1 MIAPTAPETTGRAAA
16 KAARRARP
24 TPRIAVA
31 VVLGLLA
38 FVVFLAATADRSK
51 KTVVAVAAQPIAI
64 GAVIT
69 EAMVTPVEVDSDSSL
84 AESLVPM
91 ADIAEGGVVAN
102 RTILAGEPV
111 SRTAI
116 GEGGAAPAQRV
127 MSIPVPI
134 ESAAGGDIAVGDQV
148 DVIDTIN
155 GVSRYVLVGADV
167 VGRAGTSDRLGA
179 SGGFWVSV
187 TVDEAE
193 AIAVADALS
202 DGKVLVIRSTGVA
215 PVPAAPEQA
224 PIDPASSTV
233 PPPDTSAGGG

>member
-1 MIAPTAPETTGRAAA
+1 MIAPVAPETTSRTAAQ
-16 KAARRARP
+16 AARRARP

-51 KTVVAVAAQPIAI
+51 KTVVAVAAQPVAI

-69 EAMVTPVEVDSDSSL
+69 EAMVTPVEVDADSSL
-84 AESLVPM
+84 ADSLVTM
-91 ADIAEGGVVAN
+91 ADIADGGVVAN
-102 RTILAGEPV
+102 RTIPAGEPV
-111 SRTAI
+111 SRSAV
-116 GEGGAAPAQRV
+116 GEGGGAPAQRV

-148 DVIDTIN
+148 DVIDTVD

-179 SGGFWVSV
+179 NGGFWLSV

-215 PVPAAPEQA
+215 RAPAAPA
-224 PIDPASSTV
+224 PAPLDPTSSV
-233 PPPDTSAGGG
+233 PSPDTSAGGG

>member
-1 MIAPTAPETTGRAAA
+1 MIAPTAPDTTGRAAA
-16 KAARRARP
+16 KTARRARP

-38 FVVFLAATADRSK
+38 FVVFLAATADRNE
-51 KTVVAVAAQPIAI
+51 KTVVAVAGQPIAI
-64 GAVIT
+64 GTVIT

-84 AESLVPM
+84 ADSLVPM
-91 ADIAEGGVVAN
+91 DDIADGGVVAN

-111 SRTAI
+111 NRTAI
-116 GEGGAAPAQRV
+116 GVGEGVAAQRV

-134 ESAAGGDIAVGDQV
+134 ENAAGGDIAVGDQV
-148 DVIDTIN
+148 DVIDTVD
-155 GVSRYVLVGADV
+155 GQSRYVLVGADV
-167 VGRAGTSDRLGA
+167 VGRAVTSDRLGA
-179 SGGFWVSV
+179 SSGFWVSV

-215 PVPAAPEQA
+215 PAATSTAPAPV
-224 PIDPASSTV
+224 DPASSV
-233 PPPDTSAGGG
+233 PSPDTSAGGG

>member
-1 MIAPTAPETTGRAAA
+1 MIAPTAPATTGRAAA
-16 KAARRARP
+16 SAARRARP

-31 VVLGLLA
+31 VVLGLVA
-38 FVVFLAATADRSK
+38 FVVFLVATADRGH

-84 AESLVPM
+84 AESLVP
-91 ADIAEGGVVAN
+91 IAEIASGVVVAN

-116 GEGGAAPAQRV
+116 GRGSGAPTQRV
-127 MSIPVPI
+127 MSIPVSV
-134 ESAAGGDIAVGDQV
+134 ENAAGGDIAVGDQV
-148 DVIDTIN
+148 DVIDTVD

-179 SGGFWVSV
+179 SGAFWVSV

-202 DGKVLVIRSTGVA
+202 DGKVLVVRSTGVA
-215 PVPAAPEQA
+215 PAPLPPAPAPT
-224 PIDPASSTV
+224 DPASSV

>member
-1 MIAPTAPETTGRAAA
+1 MIAPTAPETTGRAVA

-38 FVVFLAATADRSK
+38 FVVFLAATADRGK
-51 KTVVAVAAQPIAI
+51 KTAVAVAAQPIPV

-69 EAMVTPVEVDSDSSL
+69 EAMVSPVEVDSDSTL
-84 AESLVPM
+84 ADSLVPM
-91 ADIAEGGVVAN
+91 VDIADGGVVAN

-116 GEGGAAPAQRV
+116 GEGGGAPSQRV

-134 ESAAGGDIAVGDQV
+134 ENAAGGDISVGDQV
-148 DVIDTIN
+148 DVIDTVD
-155 GVSRYVLVGADV
+155 GLSRYVLVGADV
-167 VGRAGTSDRLGA
+167 VGRAENSDRLGA
-179 SGGFWVSV
+179 SGTFWVSV

-202 DGKVLVIRSTGVA
+202 DGKVLVLRSTGVTPA
-215 PVPAAPEQA
+215 PSAPEQA
-224 PIDPASSTV
+224 PADPASSV